1 MSFKENLLKKIQ
13 MDTLANKAIS
23 SFGPPDSGMRI
34 DKDAMH
40 SLMEMS
46 IYTHQKMRDLD
57 LYVADSEGEHKKI
70 LVLDNELPIYLT
82 TVEDVVL
89 RKSPNVK
96 EMVSIRNMIKILKD
110 SDVKIS
116 TKGESVKTVQKECI
130 ELLDLSYNKAD
141 IEEIARDGAASLES
155 GCIEL
160 LDLSYNEADIEEIAR
175 DGAASLESGYAEGIT
190 ESLVLFSELLG
201 YQPPLKAFTIRHYEI
216 FGAMAEKKAGE
227 ILYGPIVIF
236 SRIDNSLKLI
246 EASISSFDKEK
257 LDYFRQVAAGNEKA
271 DIEGQDVFKYLKD
284 EIKIQADSS

>member
-1 MSFKENLLKKIQ
+1 MSFKANLLKKIQ
-13 MDTLANKAIS
+13 IDALAKQVIA

-34 DKDAMH
+34 DKDAMR
-40 SLMEMS
+40 SLLEIS

-57 LYVADSEGEHKKI
+57 LYVADSEGEQKKI

-130 ELLDLSYNKAD
+130 ELLDLSYN
-141 IEEIARDGAASLES
+141 
-155 GCIEL
+155 
-160 LDLSYNEADIEEIAR
+160 EADIEEISK
-175 DGAASLESGYAEGIT
+175 DGKASLESGYAEGIS
-190 ESLVLFSELLG
+190 ESLILFSELLG
-201 YQPPLKAFTIRHYEI
+201 YQPPPKAYRIRHYEI
-216 FGAMAEKKAGE
+216 SGAMAEKKAGE

-257 LDYFRQVAAGNEKA
+257 LDYFQQVAAGKEKA
-271 DIEGQDVFKYLKD
+271 DIEGIDVLNFLKD
-284 EIKIQADSS
+284 QVPINS